1 MQTLLLTINS
11 PTGSM
16 DLELPAEVP
25 IASLLP
31 ALVKL
36 CVDGEQANA
45 GPWSLWIAEM
55 RVSLNSARTLLD
67 ARIVDGT
74 TLTLESKSSVRVA
87 PKQFVSPFQPKTVRP
102 GAGSGGIGVKW
113 NLPAQ
118 EL

>member
-1 MQTLLLTINS
+1 
-11 PTGSM
+11 M

-36 CVDGEQANA
+36 CVNEEQANA
-45 GPWSLWIAEM
+45 GSWSLWVSEM
-55 RVSLNSARTLLD
+55 RIALNPSRTLLD

-74 TLTLESKSSVRVA
+74 TLALESKSAVRLA
-87 PKQFVSPFQPKTVRP
+87 PKQFASPFQPKTVRP